1 LRIILSVNRYPS
13 DNLTQIKNLKEH
25 GIGADLRL
33 EFASALLEKQ
43 LLHRVGSV
51 EVLCSAQIARMLKR
65 QKFEET
71 LSNSAS
77 D

>member
-1 LRIILSVNRYPS
+1 M
-13 DNLTQIKNLKEH
+13 
-25 GIGADLRL
+25 GADLRL
-33 EFASALLEKQ
+33 EFASALLQKQ
-43 LLHRVGSV
+43 VAHRDGPF
-51 EVLCSAQIARMLKR
+51 EVLRSAQIARIPKR